1 MWDSDHQEREEEEE
15 EEEVSDG
22 REELASAVCSQD
34 PINPGAAGTRNRS
47 EDR

>member
-1 MWDSDHQEREEEEE
+1 MWDSDHQEEEE
-15 EEEVSDG
+15 EEEVSDA

-34 PINPGAAGTRNRS
+34 PGASGTRSRP

>member
-1 MWDSDHQEREEEEE
+1 MWDSDHQEEE

-34 PINPGAAGTRNRS
+34 PRASGTKSRP